1 MKGFKLGTVN
11 IENGLFLAPMAGVT
25 DRYFRRLCASCGA
38 EYAVTE
44 MVSAKA
50 LCYEKRSVR
59 ASAPARTAPLA
70 FVDPESIPTAVQI
83 FGSEPQFMAEAA
95 KMLSDRSYRGASGAI
110 PAAIDINMGCPV
122 KKVVSCGE
130 GSALMKTP
138 HLAGLIV
145 ESVKEATHLPV
156 TVKIRAGWDKNSINA
171 VEMAKTLES
180 AGADAICVHGR
191 TREQFYAPSSD
202 NRIIADVKNAVNIPV
217 IGNGDINTVDD
228 AIRMY
233 SETNCD
239 GIMLA
244 RGTLGNPWLFA
255 EIKAALNGNGYIPPS
270 ATEKINIALE
280 HTRSVINEKGEGAV
294 AAAKGQLAW
303 YVKGIR
309 GAADARN
316 RIMSADTF
324 SEMEKILLEVAKNTH
339 EV

>member
-1 MKGFKLGTVN
+1 MKGFKLGAVN
-11 IENGLFLAPMAGVT
+11 IKNGLFLAPMAGVT
-25 DRYFRRLCASCGA
+25 DRYFRRLCASYGA

-50 LCYEKRSVR
+50 LCYEKRAIR

-83 FGSEPQFMAEAA
+83 FGSEPSFMAEAA
-95 KMLSDRSYRGASGAI
+95 KMLSDSSYRGASGAI

-130 GSALMKTP
+130 GSALMKDP
-138 HLAGLIV
+138 ALAGKIV
-145 ESVKEATHLPV
+145 EAVKMATHLPV

-171 VEMAKTLES
+171 VEMAKTLEA

-191 TREQFYAPSSD
+191 TREQFYAPSSE
-202 NRIIADVKNAVNIPV
+202 NGIIFDVKKAVKIPV
-217 IGNGDINTVDD
+217 IGNGDINTVED
-228 AIRMY
+228 ALRMY
-233 SETNCD
+233 SETGCD

-244 RGTLGNPWLFA
+244 RGILGNPWLFA
-255 EIKAALNGNGYIPPS
+255 EIRAAINNESYSPPS
-270 ATEKINIALE
+270 AAEKINVAIE

>member
-1 MKGFKLGTVN
+1 MKGFKLGAVN

-25 DRYFRRLCASCGA
+25 DRYFRRLCASYGA

-50 LCYEKRSVR
+50 LCYEKRAIR

-83 FGSEPQFMAEAA
+83 FGSEPSFMAEAA
-95 KMLSDRSYRGASGAI
+95 KMLSDSSYRGASGAI
-110 PAAIDINMGCPV
+110 PAGIDINMGCPV

-130 GSALMKTP
+130 GSALMKDP
-138 HLAGLIV
+138 ALAGKIV
-145 ESVKEATHLPV
+145 EAVKMATHLPV

-171 VEMAKTLES
+171 VEMAKTLEA

-202 NRIIADVKNAVNIPV
+202 NGIIFEVKKAVKIPV
-217 IGNGDINTVDD
+217 IGNGDINTVED
-228 AIRMY
+228 ALRMY
-233 SETNCD
+233 SETGCD

-244 RGTLGNPWLFA
+244 RGILGNPWLFA
-255 EIKAALNGNGYIPPS
+255 EIKAAINNESYSPPS
-270 ATEKINIALE
+270 AAEKINVAIE